1 MRETEEKILR
11 VRELMEE
18 KGYDAVVLNT
28 NENFFWITGGKKCF
42 CRQVRTCG
50 F

>member
-28 NENFFWITGGKKCF
+28 NENFFWITWGKKRF